1 MKKVVAAGLLAVWA
15 GLMVPAPVFAAGPS
29 FGQVVDHVE
38 EGKNTRLAAKEYW
51 NKVKGVE
58 VSWSG
63 TVHDVRGGSSRAKI
77 YVADRSRPVYKGYN
91 ITVVTTDVARAAA
104 LKKGM
109 KIRFTGRLDDF
120 RTKRGG
126 AIIEVDDARI
136 Q

>member
-1 MKKVVAAGLLAVWA
+1 MKKAVAAGLLAVWA
-15 GLMVPAPVFAAGPS
+15 VVTVPVFAAGLS
-29 FGQVVDHVE
+29 FGQVVDSVE
-38 EGKNTRLAAKEYW
+38 EGKNTKLAAKENW
-51 NKVKGVE
+51 NKVKGTE

-63 TVHDVRGGSSRAKI
+63 TVHDVKGGSSRARI

-91 ITVVTTDVARAAA
+91 IAVVTTDVAKAAT